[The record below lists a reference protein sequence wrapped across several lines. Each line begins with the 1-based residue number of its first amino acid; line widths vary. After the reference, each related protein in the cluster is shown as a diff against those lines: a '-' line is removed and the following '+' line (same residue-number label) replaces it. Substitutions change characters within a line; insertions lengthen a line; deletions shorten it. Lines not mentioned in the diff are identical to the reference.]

1 MLGNL
6 INITKYNL
14 SESEKLLLESKFDK
28 NSEGFINLDEFIKFI
43 DLPELENEEI
53 ICKNM
58 LNQHINNNK
67 NNKQNFSPSSKNKF
81 LN

>member
-14 SESEKLLLESKFDK
+14 SESEKLLLENKFDK

-43 DLPELENEEI
+43 DLPELENEEV
-53 ICKNM
+53 ICNNI
-58 LNQHINNNK
+58 LNQHINNIK
-67 NNKQNFSPSSKNKF
+67 NDKHNFSPSSNNKF
-81 LN
+81 PN